1 MRVFVVA
8 AISFNEGCCAK
19 GVELFNK
26 EGDDDD
32 GFVGLIKGLLT
43 TETGKKLKDYYTT
56 DYSRYFTVIGRL
68 LS

>member
-1 MRVFVVA
+1 MSVFVVA

-32 GFVGLIKGLLT
+32 FVGLVRGLLT
-43 TETGKKLKDYYTT
+43 KKTKKVK
-56 DYSRYFTVIGRL
+56 S
-68 LS
+68 